1 MVADITFYQR
11 NARCRIPRLRLQQLC
26 RIGAR
31 QRQLQ
36 PPPSIALRA
45 VFHALRVSRA
55 TFGGRPP
62 GSRLPCCRGLEQTA
76 KCTPTNTLP
85 SEKTPFAPP
94 YESTSP
100 VAISHAAVHLCGEG
114 GVAAAP
120 GKSMMRRLVDGAYVP
135 LITAGLVAVIVLA
148 QGLTLWRSYWATW
161 SLASVSAENVLNT
174 VAANIERNLSIIDLS
189 VRGAVDAFGADG
201 VRDLAPELRRSVL
214 FDRAASARYLGQ
226 LVILDRNGDIVE
238 ASGSLQPPKTN
249 LADRDYFT
257 AQTNGQS
264 GLYVSAPF
272 RSRLR
277 DNDPSI
283 ALSRRISGPDGSF
296 EGVVLAALRLAF
308 FQSLLDTV
316 NLGTESAIAI
326 TRTDGTIILRSPAT
340 DGTGNSGLNVAASP
354 VFQRMIA
361 RASEPFSQRS
371 QLDGINRY
379 YLHTMIGEFPLLLSV
394 GISPDAAMA
403 EWTESAL
410 ISSALT
416 VAMCVLLIVVVR
428 ALRLALMRSQEVEAQ
443 LKILAVTD
451 ELTGVPNRRAFDLA
465 LGSEIRRAARNRL
478 SLAVLLIDVDH
489 FKRINDR
496 FGHAV
501 GDVALARIAREI
513 SRCIRRPGDFA
524 ARYGGEEFVVILP
537 ATEAGGASF
546 LAERM
551 RLTIASME
559 PCPGEPSLGKVT
571 VSIGVAAALVHPS
584 SSGAELVTWADRAL
598 YEAKGAG
605 RNRVAF
611 YREDELANAMPG
623 SHTLSGG

>member
-1 MVADITFYQR
+1 
-11 NARCRIPRLRLQQLC
+11 
-26 RIGAR
+26 
-31 QRQLQ
+31 
-36 PPPSIALRA
+36 
-45 VFHALRVSRA
+45 
-55 TFGGRPP
+55 
-62 GSRLPCCRGLEQTA
+62 
-76 KCTPTNTLP
+76 
-85 SEKTPFAPP
+85 
-94 YESTSP
+94 
-100 VAISHAAVHLCGEG
+100 
-114 GVAAAP
+114 
-120 GKSMMRRLVDGAYVP
+120 MMRRLVAGAYVP
-135 LITAGLVAVIVLA
+135 FIVAVLVAVIVLA
-148 QGLTLWRSYWATW
+148 QGLTLWRSYQATW
-161 SLASVSAENVLNT
+161 SLASISAENVLNT

-189 VRGAVDAFGADG
+189 VRGAVDAFGANG
-201 VRDLAPELRRSVL
+201 VKDLAPELRRMVL
-214 FDRAASARYLGQ
+214 FDRAAGAQYLGQ
-226 LVILDRNGDIVE
+226 LVILDRNGDVIE
-238 ASGSLQPPKTN
+238 ASGSRQPHPIN
-249 LADRDYFT
+249 LADRDYFR
-257 AQTNGQS
+257 AQVNGQA

-316 NLGTESAIAI
+316 NLGPESAISI
-326 TRTDGTIILRSPAT
+326 TRTDGTIIVRSPST
-340 DGTGNSGLNVAASP
+340 DDTGNSGLNVATSP
-354 VFQRMIA
+354 VFQRMIL
-361 RASEPFSQRS
+361 RPGEPFSERS
-371 QLDGINRY
+371 QLDGIDRH
-379 YLHTMIGEFPLLLSV
+379 YLHTIIGEFPLLLSV
-394 GISPDAAMA
+394 GISPAAAMA

-416 VAMCVLLIVVVR
+416 VAMCMLLIVLVR

-451 ELTGVPNRRAFDLA
+451 ELTGLPNRRAFDLA
-465 LGSEIRRAARNRL
+465 LGSEMRRAARNRS

-501 GDVALARIAREI
+501 GDVVLARIARDI

-524 ARYGGEEFVVILP
+524 ARYGGEEFVAILP

-571 VSIGVAAALVHPS
+571 VSIGVGATILEPA

-605 RNRVAF
+605 RNRVVVYQNQLDAGNEADASA
-611 YREDELANAMPG
+611 RG
-623 SHTLSGG
+623 